1 MKISCPRRLI
11 DSCDHRSVSSKYS
24 PLPWEGHFDEE
35 LKVAIPDS
43 DDVSISF
50 KTFLTIS
57 DCWNLFKM
65 FRFISPYNLYLID
78 YSSLTRPLLDWD
90 FLRWMMPCGYFVYLE
105 LSFLLQ
111 LLVSCLVMLCPSLSF
126 VFLGVL
132 TGLPFVLSRIRRA
145 SSILPAWWW
154 LYGVINLLTNH

>member
-1 MKISCPRRLI
+1 MKVSCPRCLI

-50 KTFLTIS
+50 KIFLTIS

-65 FRFISPYNLYLID
+65 LRFISPYNLYLID

-105 LSFLLQ
+105 PSFLLQ
-111 LLVSCLVMLCPSLSF
+111 NTRFLPSHALSIIEPLSF
-126 VFLGVL
+126 WVYWQVFHLYLAGSEGPVVFCL
-132 TGLPFVLSRIRRA
+132 HGGGYTG
-145 SSILPAWWW
+145 
-154 LYGVINLLTNH
+154 